1 MLKFGYITDPEV
13 PIRIPHSVVW
23 CNLSTERVTTEYGK
37 FFEMGTDNDTGTE
50 VFENTK
56 YGYGICTG
64 LI

>member
-1 MLKFGYITDPEV
+1 MSDPDPEV

-23 CNLSTERVTTEYGK
+23 CNLSTEPITTEYGK
-37 FFEMGTDNDTGTE
+37 KIEMGTDNDTGTE